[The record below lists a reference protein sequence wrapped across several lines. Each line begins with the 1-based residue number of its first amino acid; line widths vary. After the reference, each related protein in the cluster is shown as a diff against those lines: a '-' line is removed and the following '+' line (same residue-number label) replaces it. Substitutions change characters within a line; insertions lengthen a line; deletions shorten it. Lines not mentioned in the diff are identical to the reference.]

1 MRGAVA
7 HPLWLVRLVRPWLV
21 VTAAAL
27 VSAVLAAGQAEVWL
41 GRTPSL
47 LLLAAVAGGT
57 FFVLFSF
64 LGPAAVI
71 VWPVA
76 ATVGY
81 LVEIPRDQPVI
92 TFDRV
97 WVGGLLAY
105 IALNKRRIGRTPVTR
120 LLLFALLWLV
130 VSYGLRSFA
139 TSTSLSGPMKAWL
152 DAIVLPAILFVA
164 CERYCL
170 PGSDRARRLACALMV
185 AGGILGAIGIAERI
199 WGFELASVTGGTV
212 RFDAAIDQTRVSG
225 PYPAPEPY
233 ALTLIVCF
241 AATLY
246 WILSRRRGSR
256 YGWAIALA
264 ALQITGI
271 GLALFRAGWI
281 AAIVVAIASF
291 AFRPGHLGRS
301 FAVVGL
307 AAALALAATSQ
318 LQENKTVAARVNN
331 TDNINA
337 RLATYKQGIELFRSA
352 PLFGIGVDQYHFV
365 SETRPPEF
373 VSGLPSV
380 TYPHSSYIAVLAE
393 QGFVG
398 LLPLLLLSFAVWRL
412 VRALRSTSFRSKE
425 ATLLM
430 GSVAGASL
438 GYLIMSLTLTMLPY
452 DAPNL
457 FFAIFLGA
465 ASGRLDALAKQPET
479 APLEAATL
487 APIAYGHGR

>member
-64 LGPAAVI
+64 LGSAAVI

-105 IALNKRRIGRTPVTR
+105 VALNRRHIERSRITR
-120 LLLFALLWLV
+120 LLLFSLLWLV
-130 VSYGLRSFA
+130 ASYGLRALA
-139 TSTSLSGPMKAWL
+139 TSATINGPIKTWL

-170 PGSDRARRLACALMV
+170 PSADRARRLAGALMV

-199 WGFELASVTGGTV
+199 WGFELATVTGGTV
-212 RFDAAIDQTRVSG
+212 RFDSAIDQTRVSG

-233 ALTLIVCF
+233 ALSLIVCF

-246 WILSRRRGSR
+246 WILSRRRGR
-256 YGWAIALA
+256 TYGWALALA
-264 ALQITGI
+264 GLQLAGI

-281 AAIVVAIASF
+281 AAFVVAIASF
-291 AFRPGHLGRS
+291 AFRPGRLGRS

-307 AAALALAATSQ
+307 AAALALAATTQ
-318 LQENKTVAARVNN
+318 LQANKTVAARVNN

-337 RLATYKQGIELFRSA
+337 RLATYKQGVELFRSA
-352 PLFGIGVDQYHFV
+352 PLFGIGVGQYHSV
-365 SETRPPEF
+365 SEARPPEF

-380 TYPHSSYIAVLAE
+380 TYPHSSYIGLLAE
-393 QGFVG
+393 QGLVG

-412 VRALRSTSFRSKE
+412 VRGLRATSFRSKE
-425 ATLLM
+425 AALLM
-430 GSVAGASL
+430 GTVAGASL

-452 DAPNL
+452 DASNL
-457 FFAIFLGA
+457 FYAAFLGV
-465 ASGRLDALAKQPET
+465 ASGRLDALAKQPES
-479 APLEAATL
+479 APLEPATP
-487 APIAYGHGR
+487 AIAHGHGR

>member
-1 MRGAVA
+1 MRGVA
-7 HPLWLVRLVRPWLV
+7 HPLWFMRLAAPWLV
-21 VTAAAL
+21 VAGAAM
-27 VSAVLAAGQAEVWL
+27 VSGALAAGQADVWL

-47 LLLAAVAGGT
+47 LLLGAVAGGT

-64 LGPAAVI
+64 LGSSAVI
-71 VWPVA
+71 VWPIA

-81 LVEIPRDQPVI
+81 LVEIPRDHPVI

-105 IALNKRRIGRTPVTR
+105 VALNRRRIERTPATR

-139 TSTSLSGPMKAWL
+139 TSATLTGPVKSWL
-152 DAIVLPAILFVA
+152 DAILLPAILFVA

-170 PGSDRARRLACALMV
+170 SGADRARRLAGALMV
-185 AGGILGAIGIAERI
+185 AGGILGAIGIGERI
-199 WGFELASVTGGTV
+199 WGFELASITGGTV

-233 ALTLIVCF
+233 ALSLIICF
-241 AATLY
+241 AATLF
-246 WILSRRRGSR
+246 WILSRRRGSA
-256 YGWAIALA
+256 YGWALALA
-264 ALQITGI
+264 GLQLTGI
-271 GLALFRAGWI
+271 ALALFRAGWI
-281 AAIVVAIASF
+281 AAILVAVASF
-291 AFRPGHLGRS
+291 AFRPGRLGRS
-301 FAVVGL
+301 LVVTGL
-307 AAALALAATSQ
+307 AAALALAGTTQ
-318 LQENKTVAARVNN
+318 LQQNKTVAARLNN

-352 PLFGIGVDQYHFV
+352 PLFGIGVAQYHSV
-365 SETRPPEF
+365 AETRPPEF

-380 TYPHSSYIAVLAE
+380 TYPHSSYIGLLAE
-393 QGFVG
+393 QGLVG
-398 LLPLLLLSFAVWRL
+398 FLPLLLLSFAVWRL
-412 VRALRSTSFRSKE
+412 VRGLRSASFRSNE
-425 ATLLM
+425 AALLM
-430 GSVAGASL
+430 GTVAGAAL

-457 FFAIFLGA
+457 FFAAFLGA

-479 APLEAATL
+479 QAS
-487 APIAYGHGR
+487 